1 VRKRMSRHR
10 GEADLRMDLDHRA
23 VHSPD
28 PGVDLQD
35 LLPEAVRL
43 ARDALPGR
51 AEVQGRSF
59 RM

>member
-1 VRKRMSRHR
+1 MRERMSRQR
-10 GEADLRMDLDHRA
+10 GETDLRMDFDHRA
-23 VHSPD
+23 IHGPD

-51 AEVQGRSF
+51 TEVLTC
-59 RM
+59 